1 MTSLRP
7 KTLRELIGYW
17 AVYLYFL
24 WEYPKYES
32 WNCEGRVG
40 AISWNAGEEPNF
52 HEELSE
58 IGEYSKCTFSDNCIW
73 NSEVQLPAT
82 CHLNQVC
89 KTVKLNPEICTL
101 SQTFTVVTNY
111 VANDVILFE
120 DNEYQIFFVMER
132 LKFKIFCFFSFSYLV
147 VHEILGF
154 LTLAKACIEAFFVP

>member
-1 MTSLRP
+1 M
-7 KTLRELIGYW
+7 
-17 AVYLYFL
+17 
-24 WEYPKYES
+24 
-32 WNCEGRVG
+32 
-40 AISWNAGEEPNF
+40 
-52 HEELSE
+52 
-58 IGEYSKCTFSDNCIW
+58 
-73 NSEVQLPAT
+73 PAT